1 MWDWVGLPITY
12 ARGRDT
18 DDASTVPRIASCSI
32 LSSVRPPLAV
42 EPRAKL
48 EQGLGRAL
56 IEIAVDIPMGRVK
69 FNVNTEYAYIQNFK
83 ILQSTRHPQKIQDP
97 YCRSNHHCADCFAK
111 HGIDRTVPVESLVK
125 CKMQDNLE
133 FLQWS
138 KRFWDQYFPGH
149 EYDAVARRKGTGAP
163 ATSTAAAPAPRTSM
177 GASTTRKPG
186 TTPVSRPAP
195 RAAGA
200 SGASSALKAENDQ
213 LKEAIGGLEKE
224 RDFYFSKLRDIELL
238 LQTAIEQD
246 PSIENDENGLIKN
259 IQTILYSTEEGFEI
273 PDLEANGAEEPETF

>member
-1 MWDWVGLPITY
+1 
-12 ARGRDT
+12 
-18 DDASTVPRIASCSI
+18 
-32 LSSVRPPLAV
+32 
-42 EPRAKL
+42 
-48 EQGLGRAL
+48 
-56 IEIAVDIPMGRVK
+56 MGRVK

-83 ILQSTRHPQKIQDP
+83 VLQNCFTR
-97 YCRSNHHCADCFAK
+97 
-111 HGIDRTVPVESLVK
+111 HGIDRTVPVEQLIK

-149 EYDAVARRKGTGAP
+149 DYDAVARRKASGTAG
-163 ATSTAAAPAPRTSM
+163 AAPAAVAPAASSRVST
-177 GASTTRKPG
+177 GASTTRKTG
-186 TTPVSRPAP
+186 ATPINRAGP
-195 RAAGA
+195 RALSAAG
-200 SGASSALKAENDQ
+200 GSSAALKQENDQ

-238 LQTAIEQD
+238 LQTAVEQD
-246 PSIENDENGLIKN
+246 PSLEADENGLIKQ